1 MVDGIKAVAEADEV
15 FGDGNENLLLQEEG
29 KPIAERRRS
38 GSLPPTNLTPSRKT
52 RRKTSSESE
61 TIANIAAMVQETT
74 NEKKAVTEAAQSNSK
89 SISVSVIKAKDNVIA
104 TNCSQEDEEKVKETG
119 LTPAVMQTPAQRKA
133 TETNS
138 FVEVSQKLLIKDV
151 KT

>member
-74 NEKKAVTEAAQSNSK
+74 NEKKATEEAQSNSK
-89 SISVSVIKAKDNVIA
+89 SISVSVIKTKENVIA
-104 TNCSQEDEEKVKETG
+104 TNYGQEDEEKVQEAG
-119 LTPAVMQTPAQRKA
+119 LVPAVMQMPAQRKA

-138 FVEVSQKLLIKDV
+138 FVEVSQKFLN
-151 KT
+151 